1 MVLRCPN
8 CKTKVVRFP
17 LKDANG
23 KLIVKNLFKIDLMS
37 LIGFIVIILLVT
49 SYKADIKTC
58 EAIVTD
64 PLGYCEDSNACKV
77 IAERAAENPYGGINI
92 DNIPDFNATG

>member
-1 MVLRCPN
+1 MLRCPN

-49 SYKADIKTC
+49 SYKADIATC
-58 EAIVTD
+58 RVIVSD
-64 PLGYCEDSNACKV
+64 PLGYCENSNACKV
-77 IAERAAENPYGGINI
+77 IAERKAENPYGGIVM